1 MLLWRVGRGWE
12 GQITTSIGIRVSTV
26 LLINYIT
33 SILFTDLGSQRVEGY
48 TIWSKHIH
56 TGMRNAGRRH
66 SFLTLKMY
74 KVFSKSY
81 RKWTKQAS
89 LFC

>member
-1 MLLWRVGRGWE
+1 M
-12 GQITTSIGIRVSTV
+12 TASIGSRVPTV
-26 LLINYIT
+26 LLINYST
-33 SILFTDLGSQRVEGY
+33 SILFTDLGSQRMEGY
-48 TIWSKHIH
+48 TMWGKHIH
-56 TGMRNAGRRH
+56 TGMRSVGRRH

-81 RKWTKQAS
+81 RKQTKQAS

>member
-1 MLLWRVGRGWE
+1 MLLQRGGE
-12 GQITTSIGIRVSTV
+12 GQITAPRGIRVSTV
-26 LLINYIT
+26 LLINYNT
-33 SILFTDLGSQRVEGY
+33 SILFTDLGSQRMEGY
-48 TIWSKHIH
+48 TMWSKHIH

-81 RKWTKQAS
+81 RKQTK
-89 LFC
+89 